1 MMVFTGSHQFV
12 RRLFPAPAC
21 FQSLNFGLRL
31 PQTAGSM
38 KKAPPPSA
46 EAMETYSRIFGAG
59 LVALVLA
66 AILWWAQDFIAD
78 LGASQMTAHTTLR
91 TMEEH
96 DDARVQRAFAAA
108 RLPSRVHASLET
120 EKNPKQE
127 TRDAVLTVTAE
138 SKSDAVSGLT
148 EISEAMQRAFAQ
160 EGAGELHSIGNRPT
174 AYPIPNARME
184 QLRTACRIGALLFLA
199 AAVTLVVR
207 KWRGSGLPS
216 AALFGILASLGTLGL
231 VFLGRSG
238 AIGWGILIILAPPVL
253 LVVLLAKLTNR
264 VRRAASWVEGRAT
277 ITKSEVEVERH
288 RFAGEATK
296 VKNLASVSYDYS
308 VDATAFQGNRISL
321 GYAPADRVDET
332 LKRYPVGATVP
343 VFYDPANP
351 KESVLER
358 DPPAKLGRMW
368 TGVILFALIYGA
380 VVFSFWNGVSI
391 NAALA
396 AAIPRVHHPL
406 FSIGAG
412 LFGLLCLSSGAW
424 NWAHPRQT
432 EAWKSTRGR
441 IVASE
446 VEAYTDTDAS
456 THSQTRFY
464 QAVIEFAYQVEG
476 QEYHNTV
483 SEPGTGKE
491 SATAEAARYPAGTE
505 LDVYYDSANPTN
517 SALTGRPSLRL
528 DGRAS
533 LVVAIVAIAAAVY
546 IARH

>member
-1 MMVFTGSHQFV
+1 
-12 RRLFPAPAC
+12 
-21 FQSLNFGLRL
+21 
-31 PQTAGSM
+31 M
-38 KKAPPPSA
+38 KTTPPPSA

-66 AILWWAQDFIAD
+66 AILWWAQDFVAD
-78 LGASQMTAHTTLR
+78 LGATQMTAHTTLR

-96 DDARVQRAFAAA
+96 DDARVRRAFATA
-108 RLPSRVHASLET
+108 RRPSRVRATLET
-120 EKNPKQE
+120 EENPKQE
-127 TRDAVLTVTAE
+127 TRDAVLTVTAD
-138 SKSDAVSGLT
+138 SKSDAISGLR

-160 EGAGELHSIGNRPT
+160 EGAGELHNIGNRPT
-174 AYPIPNARME
+174 ASPVPNARME
-184 QLRTACRIGALLFLA
+184 QLRTACRIGALLLLA
-199 AAVTLVVR
+199 VAVTLVVR
-207 KWRGSGLPS
+207 KWRRSGLPS

-238 AIGWGILIILAPPVL
+238 AVAWGILIIAAPPVL
-253 LVVLLAKLTNR
+253 LVVLLARLTMR

-296 VKNLASVSYDYS
+296 VKNLASVCYDYS
-308 VDATAFQGNRISL
+308 VGETAFQGDRISL
-321 GYAPADRVDET
+321 GDGPADRVDET
-332 LKRYPVGATVP
+332 LIRYPVGATVP

-351 KESVLER
+351 EESVLER

-368 TGVILFALIYGA
+368 AGVILFAVIYGA
-380 VVFSFWNGVSI
+380 VVFSFWSGVSI

-396 AAIPRVHHPL
+396 AALPQIHHPL
-406 FSIGAG
+406 LAIGAG
-412 LFGLLCLSSGAW
+412 VLGLLSLSSGVW

-441 IVASE
+441 IVSSE
-446 VEAYTDTDAS
+446 VETYTDTDAS
-456 THSQTRFY
+456 THTHTRFY
-464 QAVIEFAYQVEG
+464 QAVIEFAYDVEG

-491 SATAEAARYPAGTE
+491 SASAEAARYPAGTE
-505 LDVYYDSANPTN
+505 LDVYYDPANPTN
-517 SALTGRPSLRL
+517 SALTGRPSHRL

-533 LVVAIVAIAAAVY
+533 LVVSFVAIAAAIY